1 MAFGQSSGPPATA
14 RQVQELLELLRE
26 AGHRDFKDAR
36 GPLHF
41 SQRQAG
47 GRFTREE
54 AEAFIEQLQA
64 GADGAPPLVAP
75 VPVTRRSATA
85 KLLANVTD
93 QQLAAEL
100 QLRGWIV
107 MEP

>member
-1 MAFGQSSGPPATA
+1 MTFGQSTGPPATG
-14 RQVQELLELLRE
+14 RQVQELLELLQQ

-36 GPLHF
+36 GPLRF

-54 AEAFIEQLQA
+54 AEAFIDQLR
-64 GADGAPPLVAP
+64 ADAEGAPPSVAP
-75 VPVTRRSATA
+75 APPTRRSATE